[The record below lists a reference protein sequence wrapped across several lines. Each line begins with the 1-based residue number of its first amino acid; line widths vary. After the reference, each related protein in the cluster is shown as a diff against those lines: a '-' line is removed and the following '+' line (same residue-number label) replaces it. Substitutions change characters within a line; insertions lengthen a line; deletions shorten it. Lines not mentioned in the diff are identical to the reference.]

1 MVLQDTAGI
10 SALAA
15 CLRTPLVTSVCDW
28 EQVAQLEALLGRRAA
43 VAGSTSNEPLE
54 PQPSTVRA
62 AQQQRPSVG
71 SSLSARRRSSASL
84 GPRYSAEEGS
94 QHLDVQAS
102 DRSEHGS
109 SRGQGEE
116 ASTAPVRRML
126 QLSLERSQSVSPQ
139 PRDRRSHSLAEWSA
153 SAAPLWQPHEQ
164 TPSSTTPST
173 PPAPGQHSGPLKPQP
188 LEQLP
193 SSSQPTSSNSTA
205 TALPAAHTSTEASG
219 SGRLFSGDASLP
231 GRPHSPVFRTSTIDV
246 GALMGGS
253 PWRQG
258 GSPRSRLSSPD
269 SPASHASRDLDSSR
283 SIFHTRLR
291 PDSPVYRPD
300 MAHPQNRLGTP
311 LWAEMYKPSIC
322 IVRSVLFIIV
332 VAWRMCA
339 VHTVFQFNGRN
350 PSSNPLHCKPASGK
364 FCQCIYILTQR
375 CC

>member
-1 MVLQDTAGI
+1 MLQDPAGI
-10 SALAA
+10 SVRAA
-15 CLRTPLVTSVCDW
+15 CVPRPLVTSVCDW

-54 PQPSTVRA
+54 PQPSTIRA

-71 SSLSARRRSSASL
+71 NSLLARRRSAATL

-109 SRGQGEE
+109 SRGLGEE
-116 ASTAPVRRML
+116 SSTAPVRRML
-126 QLSLERSQSVSPQ
+126 QLSPERSQSVSPQ
-139 PRDRRSHSLAEWSA
+139 PRHRRSNSLAEWSA

-173 PPAPGQHSGPLKPQP
+173 PPGPGQHFGPPKPQP

-205 TALPAAHTSTEASG
+205 TALPAAHTSKEASG

-269 SPASHASRDLDSSR
+269 SPASHAARDLDSSR
-283 SIFHTRLR
+283 SVFHNRLR
-291 PDSPVYRPD
+291 SDSPSHRPD
-300 MAHPQNRLGTP
+300 MAQSHNRLGTP
-311 LWAEMYKPSIC
+311 LWAEMHKASTC
-322 IVRSVLFIIV
+322 IVRSVSFTV
-332 VAWRMCA
+332 DVAWRMCA
-339 VHTVFQFNGRN
+339 LHTVFQFNGRN
-350 PSSNPLHCKPASGK
+350 PSSIACTAHLHPENIVKA
-364 FCQCIYILTQR
+364 YILTQR
-375 CC
+375 C